1 MDIDKELEEILNDP
15 ILEMTEKERSLFEM
29 PEDMKKVIE
38 KKRSKAE
45 YVAQRKPCE
54 DFYKYQP
61 MFEKVHED
69 LRKGI
74 RSLVKLSKTE
84 SIETGQYFIID
95 GQMLYLDKMGEK
107 QWNRQNKRYDGRT
120 RCIYENG
127 TESDILLQTLRKN
140 VMDYGYALTE
150 PQEDTHKKF
159 FKESDI
165 KRTDKVTGYIYVL
178 RSLSNNPSIKEL
190 NNLYKIGFSTTSV
203 EERIA
208 NAEKEPTYLMA
219 PVEIIET
226 YKIVNMNSHI
236 FETIIHQLFNTV
248 NLQISVTDNN
258 GEKHKPKEWFIVPL
272 HVINTVIEKIM
283 DGSIIDYTY
292 NPQMECLEK
301 RNVKKVSN
309 YDTTGMKVLNLNI
322 KKVFFDQIIK
332 GEKKTES
339 RELKQTTLNKYTY
352 IDEADGKR
360 YLRRYDALRLFV
372 GYRKDRE
379 SALIQVIDTTYNE
392 GIVEYHLGN
401 ILSHEK

>member
-1 MDIDKELEEILNDP
+1 MDIDKELEDILNDP
-15 ILEMTEKERSLFEM
+15 LLEMTEKERSLFEI

-38 KKRSKAE
+38 KKRSKAD

-61 MFEKVHED
+61 LFEKVHED

-84 SIETGQYFIID
+84 NIEAGQYFIID
-95 GQMLYLDKMGEK
+95 GQMLYLDYLDTETKWKDNVRGK
-107 QWNRQNKRYDGRT
+107 NGRT

-140 VMDYGYALTE
+140 VMENGYAITE
-150 PQEDTHKKF
+150 PQEETHKKF
-159 FKESDI
+159 FKESI
-165 KRTDKVTGYIYVL
+165 KKSTDKVTGYIYVL

-236 FETIIHQLFNTV
+236 FETIIHQLFNAV

-258 GEKHKPKEWFIVPL
+258 GDTHKPKEWFIVPL
-272 HVINTVIEKIM
+272 HVINTVIEK
-283 DGSIIDYTY
+283 
-292 NPQMECLEK
+292 
-301 RNVKKVSN
+301 
-309 YDTTGMKVLNLNI
+309 
-322 KKVFFDQIIK
+322 
-332 GEKKTES
+332 
-339 RELKQTTLNKYTY
+339 
-352 IDEADGKR
+352 
-360 YLRRYDALRLFV
+360 
-372 GYRKDRE
+372 
-379 SALIQVIDTTYNE
+379 
-392 GIVEYHLGN
+392 
-401 ILSHEK
+401 

>member
-1 MDIDKELEEILNDP
+1 MDIDKELEDILNDP
-15 ILEMTEKERSLFEM
+15 LLEMTEKERSLFEI

-38 KKRSKAE
+38 KKRSKAD

-61 MFEKVHED
+61 LFEKVHED

-84 SIETGQYFIID
+84 NIEAGQYFIID
-95 GQMLYLDKMGEK
+95 GQMLYLDYLDTETKWKDNVRGK
-107 QWNRQNKRYDGRT
+107 NGRT
-120 RCIYENG
+120 RCIYENE

-140 VMDYGYALTE
+140 VMENGYAITE
-150 PQEDTHKKF
+150 PQEETHKKF
-159 FKESDI
+159 FQESDI
-165 KRTDKVTGYIYVL
+165 KSTDKVTGYIYVL

-236 FETIIHQLFNTV
+236 FETIIHQLFNAV

-258 GEKHKPKEWFIVPL
+258 GDTHKPKEL
-272 HVINTVIEKIM
+272 
-283 DGSIIDYTY
+283 S
-292 NPQMECLEK
+292 
-301 RNVKKVSN
+301 
-309 YDTTGMKVLNLNI
+309 
-322 KKVFFDQIIK
+322 
-332 GEKKTES
+332 
-339 RELKQTTLNKYTY
+339 
-352 IDEADGKR
+352 
-360 YLRRYDALRLFV
+360 
-372 GYRKDRE
+372 
-379 SALIQVIDTTYNE
+379 LIHI
-392 GIVEYHLGN
+392 
-401 ILSHEK
+401 

>member
-236 FETIIHQLFNTV
+236 FETIIHQLFNAV

-258 GEKHKPKEWFIVPL
+258 GEIHKPKEWFIVPL

>member
-1 MDIDKELEEILNDP
+1 MDIDKELEDILNDP
-15 ILEMTEKERSLFEM
+15 LLEITEKERSLFEI

-38 KKRSKAE
+38 KKRSKAD

-61 MFEKVHED
+61 LFEKVHEN

-84 SIETGQYFIID
+84 SIEVGQYFIID
-95 GQMLYLDKMGEK
+95 GQMLYLDKMEEK
-107 QWNRQNKRYDGRT
+107 QWNIQNKRYDGRT

-140 VMDYGYALTE
+140 VMENGYAITE
-150 PQEDTHKKF
+150 PQEETHKKF

-165 KRTDKVTGYIYVL
+165 KSTDKVTGYIYVL

-258 GEKHKPKEWFIVPL
+258 GEIHKPKEWFIVPL

-332 GEKKTES
+332 GEKKTEY
-339 RELKQTTLNKYTY
+339 RELKQTTLNNFFFFQA
-352 IDEADGKR
+352 EDGIR
-360 YLRRYDALRLFV
+360 DLRRYDALRLYV

-379 SALIQVIDTTYNE
+379 NALIQVIDTTYNE
-392 GIVEYHLGN
+392 GVVEYHLGE

>member
-15 ILEMTEKERSLFEM
+15 LLEMTEKERSLFEM

-38 KKRSKAE
+38 KKRSKAA
-45 YVAQRKPCE
+45 YVAQRRSCV
-54 DFYKYQP
+54 DFHKFQP
-61 MFEKVHED
+61 LFEKVHDE
-69 LRKGI
+69 LKKGI

-84 SIETGQYFIID
+84 NIDAGQYFIID
-95 GQMLYLDKMGEK
+95 GQMLYLDKIKEK
-107 QWNRQNKRYDGRT
+107 LWNKQNKRFDGRT
-120 RCIYENG
+120 RCIYENE

-140 VMDYGYALTE
+140 VMDNGYAITE
-150 PQEDTHKKF
+150 PQEETHKKF

-165 KRTDKVTGYIYVL
+165 KSTDKVTGYIYVL

-236 FETIIHQLFNTV
+236 FETIIHQLFNAV

-258 GEKHKPKEWFIVPL
+258 GEIHKPKEWFSVPL
-272 HVINTVIEKIM
+272 HIINTVVEKIM
-283 DGSIIDYTY
+283 DGSIINYTY

-301 RNVKKVSN
+301 KNIKKVSN
-309 YDTTGMKVLNLNI
+309 FDTTGMKVLNLNI

-332 GEKKTES
+332 GKKKTEY

-392 GIVEYHLGN
+392 GFVEYHLGE

>member
-1 MDIDKELEEILNDP
+1 MDIDKELEEIWNDP
-15 ILEMTEKERSLFEM
+15 LLEMTEKERSLFDM

-38 KKRSKAE
+38 KKRSKAD
-45 YVAQRKPCE
+45 YVAQRKNCD
-54 DFYKYQP
+54 DFYKHQP
-61 MFEKVHED
+61 LFEKVHEE
-69 LRKGI
+69 LKRGI

-84 SIETGQYFIID
+84 SIEVGQYFIID
-95 GQMLYLDKMGEK
+95 GQMVLLDKMGDK
-107 QWNRQNKRYDGRT
+107 QWNKQNKRYDGRT

-140 VMDYGYALTE
+140 VMENGYAITE

-165 KRTDKVTGYIYVL
+165 KSTDKVTGYIYVL
-178 RSLSNNPSIKEL
+178 RSLSNNPAIKSQK
-190 NNLYKIGFSTTSV
+190 NLYKIGFSTITI

-219 PVEIIET
+219 PVEIVET

-236 FETIIHQLFNTV
+236 FETIIHQLFNAV
-248 NLQISVTDNN
+248 NLQINIIDDK
-258 GEKHKPKEWFIVPL
+258 GETHKPKEWFVVPL
-272 HVINTVIEKIM
+272 HIINTVIEKIM

-301 RNVKKVSN
+301 RNIKKASSF
-309 YDTTGMKVLNLNI
+309 DTTGMKVLSLNI
-322 KKVFFDQIIK
+322 KKNFFDQIIK
-332 GEKKTES
+332 GEKKIEY

-379 SALIQVIDTTYNE
+379 SALVQVLDTTYND
-392 GIVEYHLGN
+392 GIVEYHLGK
-401 ILSHEK
+401 ILDYDK

>member
-15 ILEMTEKERSLFEM
+15 LLEMTEKERSLFEM

-38 KKRSKAE
+38 KKRSKAD

-61 MFEKVHED
+61 LFEMVHED

-84 SIETGQYFIID
+84 NIEAGQYFIIN

-107 QWNRQNKRYDGRT
+107 QWNRQNERYDGRT

-140 VMDYGYALTE
+140 VMDTGYAITE
-150 PQEDTHKKF
+150 PQEETHKKF

-165 KRTDKVTGYIYVL
+165 KSTDKVTGYIYVL

-203 EERIA
+203 EGRIA

-236 FETIIHQLFNTV
+236 FETIIHQLFNAV

-258 GEKHKPKEWFIVPL
+258 GEIHKPKEWFIVPL

-322 KKVFFDQIIK
+322 KKLFFDQIIK
-332 GEKKTES
+332 GEKKTEY

-352 IDEADGKR
+352 IDESDGKR
-360 YLRRYDALRLFV
+360 YLRKYDALRLFV
-372 GYRKDRE
+372 GYRKDRG

-392 GIVEYHLGN
+392 GVVKYYLGEILEY
-401 ILSHEK
+401 EK

>member
-1 MDIDKELEEILNDP
+1 MNIDKELEEILNDP
-15 ILEMTEKERSLFEM
+15 LLEMTEKERSLLEM

-38 KKRSKAE
+38 KKRSKAD

-61 MFEKVHED
+61 LFEKVHED

-74 RSLVKLSKTE
+74 RNLVKLSKTE
-84 SIETGQYFIID
+84 NIEAGQYFIIN
-95 GQMLYLDKMGEK
+95 GQMLYLDKMEEK
-107 QWNRQNKRYDGRT
+107 QWNKQNKRFDGRT
-120 RCIYENG
+120 RCIYENE
-127 TESDILLQTLRKN
+127 TESDMLLQTLRKN
-140 VMDYGYALTE
+140 VMENGYAITE
-150 PQEDTHKKF
+150 SQEETHKKF

-165 KRTDKVTGYIYVL
+165 KITDKVTGYIYVL

-190 NNLYKIGFSTTSV
+190 KNLYKIGFSTTSV
-203 EERIA
+203 EGRIA

-236 FETIIHQLFNTV
+236 FETIIHQLFNAV
-248 NLQISVTDNN
+248 NLQISITDDK
-258 GEKHKPKEWFIVPL
+258 GGKHKPKEWFIVPL
-272 HVINTVIEKIM
+272 HIINTVIEKIM

-309 YDTTGMKVLNLNI
+309 FDTTGIKVLNLNI

-332 GEKKTES
+332 GEKKTEY
-339 RELKQTTLNKYTY
+339 RGLKQTTLNKYTY

-379 SALIQVIDTTYNE
+379 SALIQIIDTTYNE
-392 GIVEYHLGN
+392 GIVEYHLGKV
-401 ILSHEK
+401 LSHKK

>member
-1 MDIDKELEEILNDP
+1 MDIDKELEEIWNDP
-15 ILEMTEKERSLFEM
+15 LLEMTEKERSLFDM

-38 KKRSKAE
+38 KKRSKAD
-45 YVAQRKPCE
+45 YVAQRKNCD

-61 MFEKVHED
+61 LFEKVHEE
-69 LRKGI
+69 LKRGI

-84 SIETGQYFIID
+84 SIEVGQYFIID
-95 GQMLYLDKMGEK
+95 GQMVLLDKMGDK
-107 QWNRQNKRYDGRT
+107 QWNKQNKRYDGRT

-140 VMDYGYALTE
+140 VMENGYAITE

-165 KRTDKVTGYIYVL
+165 KSTDKVTGYIYVL
-178 RSLSNNPSIKEL
+178 RSLSNNPAIKSQK
-190 NNLYKIGFSTTSV
+190 NLYKIGFSTTTV

-219 PVEIIET
+219 PVEIVET

-236 FETIIHQLFNTV
+236 FETIIHQLFDVV
-248 NLQISVTDNN
+248 NLQISITDDK
-258 GEKHKPKEWFIVPL
+258 GKTHKPKEWFIVPL
-272 HVINTVIEKIM
+272 HIINTVIEKIM

-301 RNVKKVSN
+301 RNIKKMSSF
-309 YDTTGMKVLNLNI
+309 DTTGMKVLSLNI
-322 KKVFFDQIIK
+322 KKVYFDQIIK
-332 GEKKTES
+332 GEKKIEY
-339 RELKQTTLNKYTY
+339 RELKQTTLNRYTY

-379 SALIQVIDTTYNE
+379 SALVQVLDTTYND
-392 GIVEYHLGN
+392 GIVEYHLGK
-401 ILSHEK
+401 ILNYNE